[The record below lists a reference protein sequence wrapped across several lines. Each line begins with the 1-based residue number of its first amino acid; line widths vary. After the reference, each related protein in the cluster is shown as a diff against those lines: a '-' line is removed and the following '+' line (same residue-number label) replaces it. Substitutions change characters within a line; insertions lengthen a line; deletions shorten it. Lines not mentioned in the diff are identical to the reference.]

1 MDSSRGHQTKAQCG
15 AEAERSEAF
24 QSLQHGDQK
33 FLATLTSPSCAG
45 EFVFQSV
52 VVSDATV
59 ILQMI
64 CPDRPGLVSEL
75 AGWVAANGGSIRHA
89 DHHTDAGAGLFLSRI
104 EWQLKGFGIPRDALP
119 EAAQALGERLGGE
132 AQLHF
137 SDAFPRVAIFA
148 SKQSHCLQ
156 DLLWRVQSGELP
168 MQVPLVI
175 ANHPDLEPL
184 CAAFEVPFVCVPV
197 SRETKVEAEQ
207 RMLQLLEENTVEL
220 AVLAKYMQVLS
231 GDFLERFPQVINI
244 HHSFLPAFKGAQP
257 YHRAWDRGV
266 KLIGATA
273 HYVTEDLDDGPIIEQ
288 TTVPVSHRDE
298 VEDLIRKGRDTE
310 RLALARALRMHLRRQ
325 VMVYRGR
332 TAVFA

>member
-1 MDSSRGHQTKAQCG
+1 M
-15 AEAERSEAF
+15 
-24 QSLQHGDQK
+24 
-33 FLATLTSPSCAG
+33 
-45 EFVFQSV
+45 
-52 VVSDATV
+52 SDATV

-75 AGWVAANGGSIRHA
+75 AGWVAANGGNIRHA

-104 EWQLKGFGIPRDALP
+104 EWQLKGFGIPRDALL

-184 CAAFEVPFVCVPV
+184 CASFEIPFVCVPV
-197 SRETKVEAEQ
+197 SRDTKAEAEQ
-207 RMLQLLEENTVEL
+207 RILELLEQNKVEL

-231 GDFLERFPQVINI
+231 SDFLERFPQVINI

-257 YHRAWDRGV
+257 YHRAWERGV

-288 TTVPVSHRDE
+288 TTVHVSHRDE

-310 RLALARALRMHLRRQ
+310 RLALARAVRLHLRRQ

>member
-1 MDSSRGHQTKAQCG
+1 M
-15 AEAERSEAF
+15 
-24 QSLQHGDQK
+24 
-33 FLATLTSPSCAG
+33 
-45 EFVFQSV
+45 
-52 VVSDATV
+52 SDATV

-104 EWQLKGFGIPRDALP
+104 EWQLQGFGIPRDVLP

-137 SDAFPRVAIFA
+137 SDDFPRVAILA

-175 ANHPDLEPL
+175 ANHPDLESL
-184 CAAFEVPFVCVPV
+184 CASFEVPFVCVPV
-197 SRETKVEAEQ
+197 SRDTKAEAEQ
-207 RMLQLLEENTVEL
+207 QILQLLEENEVEL

-231 GDFLERFPQVINI
+231 SDFLERFPQVINI

-310 RLALARALRMHLRRQ
+310 RLALARALRLHLRRQ

>member
-1 MDSSRGHQTKAQCG
+1 M
-15 AEAERSEAF
+15 
-24 QSLQHGDQK
+24 
-33 FLATLTSPSCAG
+33 
-45 EFVFQSV
+45 
-52 VVSDATV
+52 SDATV

-89 DHHTDAGAGLFLSRI
+89 DHHTDAGAGVFLSRI
-104 EWQLKGFGIPRDALP
+104 EWQLQGFGIPRDVLP
-119 EAAQALGERLGGE
+119 EAAQALGQRLGGE

-137 SDAFPRVAIFA
+137 SDEYPRVAVVA

-184 CAAFEVPFVCVPV
+184 CASFEIPFVCVPV
-197 SRETKVEAEQ
+197 SRDTKAEAEQ
-207 RMLQLLEENTVEL
+207 RILELLEQNKVEL

-231 GDFLERFPQVINI
+231 SDFLERFPQVINI

-288 TTVPVSHRDE
+288 TTVSVSHRDE

-310 RLALARALRMHLRRQ
+310 RLALARALRLHLRRQ

>member
-1 MDSSRGHQTKAQCG
+1 M
-15 AEAERSEAF
+15 
-24 QSLQHGDQK
+24 
-33 FLATLTSPSCAG
+33 
-45 EFVFQSV
+45 
-52 VVSDATV
+52 SDATV

-89 DHHTDAGAGLFLSRI
+89 DHHTDAGAGVFLSRI
-104 EWQLKGFGIPRDALP
+104 EWQLQGFGIPRDVLP
-119 EAAQALGERLGGE
+119 EAAQALGQRLGGE

-137 SDAFPRVAIFA
+137 SDEYPRVAIFA

-184 CAAFEVPFVCVPV
+184 CASFEIPFVCVPV
-197 SRETKVEAEQ
+197 SRDTKAEAEQ
-207 RMLQLLEENTVEL
+207 RILELLEQNKVEL

-231 GDFLERFPQVINI
+231 SDFLERFPQMINI

-288 TTVPVSHRDE
+288 TTVSVSHRDE

-310 RLALARALRMHLRRQ
+310 RLALARALRLHLRRQ

>member
-1 MDSSRGHQTKAQCG
+1 M
-15 AEAERSEAF
+15 
-24 QSLQHGDQK
+24 
-33 FLATLTSPSCAG
+33 
-45 EFVFQSV
+45 
-52 VVSDATV
+52 SDATV

-104 EWQLKGFGIPRDALP
+104 EWQLRGFGIPRDVLP
-119 EAAQALGERLGGE
+119 EAALALGQRLGGE

-137 SDAFPRVAIFA
+137 SDEFPRVAIFA

-184 CAAFEVPFVCVPV
+184 CASFQVPFVCVPV
-197 SRETKVEAEQ
+197 SRDTKAEAEQ
-207 RMLQLLEENTVEL
+207 RMLQLLEENEVEL

-231 GDFLERFPQVINI
+231 SDFLERFSQVINI

-310 RLALARALRMHLRRQ
+310 RLALARALRLHLRRQ

>member
-1 MDSSRGHQTKAQCG
+1 M
-15 AEAERSEAF
+15 
-24 QSLQHGDQK
+24 
-33 FLATLTSPSCAG
+33 
-45 EFVFQSV
+45 
-52 VVSDATV
+52 SDATV

-104 EWQLKGFGIPRDALP
+104 EWQLQGFGIPRDVLP
-119 EAAQALGERLGGE
+119 EAAQALGQRLGGE

-137 SDAFPRVAIFA
+137 SDDFPRVAIFA

-184 CAAFEVPFVCVPV
+184 CASFDVPFVCVPV
-197 SRETKVEAEQ
+197 SRDTKADAEQ
-207 RMLQLLEENTVEL
+207 RILELLEQNEVEL

-231 GDFLERFPQVINI
+231 SDFLERFPQVINI

-288 TTVPVSHRDE
+288 TTVSVSHRDE

-310 RLALARALRMHLRRQ
+310 RLALARALRLHLRRQ

>member
-1 MDSSRGHQTKAQCG
+1 M
-15 AEAERSEAF
+15 
-24 QSLQHGDQK
+24 
-33 FLATLTSPSCAG
+33 
-45 EFVFQSV
+45 
-52 VVSDATV
+52 SDATV

-89 DHHTDAGAGLFLSRI
+89 DHHTDAGAGVFLSRI
-104 EWQLKGFGIPRDALP
+104 EWQLQGFGIPRDVLP
-119 EAAQALGERLGGE
+119 EAAQALGQRLGGE

-137 SDAFPRVAIFA
+137 SDEYPRVAIFA

-156 DLLWRVQSGELP
+156 DLLWRVQSGELT

-184 CAAFEVPFVCVPV
+184 CASFEVPFVCVPV
-197 SRETKVEAEQ
+197 SRDTKAEAEQ
-207 RMLQLLEENTVEL
+207 RILQLLEENKIEL

-231 GDFLERFPQVINI
+231 SDFLERFPEVINI

-273 HYVTEDLDDGPIIEQ
+273 HYVTEDLDDGPIIQQ
-288 TTVPVSHRDE
+288 TTVSVSHRDE

-310 RLALARALRMHLRRQ
+310 RLALARALRLHLRRQ

>member
-1 MDSSRGHQTKAQCG
+1 M
-15 AEAERSEAF
+15 
-24 QSLQHGDQK
+24 
-33 FLATLTSPSCAG
+33 
-45 EFVFQSV
+45 
-52 VVSDATV
+52 SDATV

-89 DHHTDAGAGLFLSRI
+89 DHHTDAGAGVFLSRI
-104 EWQLKGFGIPRDALP
+104 EWQLQGFGIPRDELP
-119 EAAQALGERLGGE
+119 EAAQALGQRLGGE

-137 SDAFPRVAIFA
+137 SDEYPRVAIFA

-184 CAAFEVPFVCVPV
+184 CASFEIPFVCVPV
-197 SRETKVEAEQ
+197 SRDTKAEAEQ
-207 RMLQLLEENTVEL
+207 RILELLEKNKVEL

-231 GDFLERFPQVINI
+231 SDFLERFPQVINI

-288 TTVPVSHRDE
+288 TTVSVSHRDE

-310 RLALARALRMHLRRQ
+310 RLALARALRLHLRRQ

>member
-1 MDSSRGHQTKAQCG
+1 M
-15 AEAERSEAF
+15 
-24 QSLQHGDQK
+24 
-33 FLATLTSPSCAG
+33 
-45 EFVFQSV
+45 
-52 VVSDATV
+52 SDATV

-89 DHHTDAGAGLFLSRI
+89 DHHTDAGAGVFLSRI
-104 EWQLKGFGIPRDALP
+104 EWQLQGFGIPRDVLP
-119 EAAQALGERLGGE
+119 EAAQALGQRLGGE

-137 SDAFPRVAIFA
+137 SDEYPRVAIFA

-184 CAAFEVPFVCVPV
+184 CASFEIPFVCVPV
-197 SRETKVEAEQ
+197 SRDTKADAEQ
-207 RMLQLLEENTVEL
+207 QILELLEQNKVEL

-231 GDFLERFPQVINI
+231 SDFLERFPQVINI

-288 TTVPVSHRDE
+288 TTVSVSHRDE

-310 RLALARALRMHLRRQ
+310 RLALARALRLHLRRQ

>member
-1 MDSSRGHQTKAQCG
+1 M
-15 AEAERSEAF
+15 
-24 QSLQHGDQK
+24 
-33 FLATLTSPSCAG
+33 
-45 EFVFQSV
+45 
-52 VVSDATV
+52 SDATV

-184 CAAFEVPFVCVPV
+184 CASFEIPFIYVPV
-197 SRETKVEAEQ
+197 RKDSKAEAEHQ
-207 RMLQLLEENTVEL
+207 ILQLLEENAVEL

-231 GDFLERFPQVINI
+231 SEFLERFPQVINI